1 MVLQKCGDEV
11 AGWTLRQGGDDGGG
25 PVVIDHV
32 EKLIVLLREGVNPQP
47 RVAAY
52 FDPGH
57 VGLPAFIFRGT
68 VVRRG
73 AGYVIRRAVVVG
85 AVVMKE
91 GRHGE
96 HEPWGES
103 ANPREGSER
112 IVLAIAIAKDRCW
125 IARINRHLI
134 KIAARMSDQAKMVL
148 WIQVEAERSESAE
161 AVGRVVSDRGSR
173 SLQPEIGAIAA
184 QAGVIGEAI
193 RVAAEIDLI
202 IRLIK
207 VAGGEDEF
215 GFVVAFESG
224 AWGDIENAVGA
235 VAVVRGVAAALRLQ
249 RVNVPGIDLRAE
261 GAGDVGVRDRDDV
274 EQPTDLVPAADVEL
288 VVRQIGAGD
297 VVGNHREAGG
307 PRGAGSFLNLQAI
320 DEACRRDSLR
330 LRGVGGDNYG
340 LALRGWAQLKMKNR
354 SCPREH

>member
-112 IVLAIAIAKDRCW
+112 IVLAIAIAQDRCW
-125 IARINRHLI
+125 IARINRHLV
-134 KIAARMSDQAKMVL
+134 KIAARLSDQAKLVL
-148 WIQVEAERSESAE
+148 WIQVEDERSESAE
-161 AVGRVVSDRGSR
+161 DVGRVVSDRGSG
-173 SLQPEIGAIAA
+173 SLQPAIGAHAS

-207 VAGGEDEF
+207 VPSAEDQL
-215 GFVVAFESG
+215 GFVGTFESG
-224 AWGDIENAVGA
+224 ARGDIVYAG
-235 VAVVRGVAAALRLQ
+235 
-249 RVNVPGIDLRAE
+249 
-261 GAGDVGVRDRDDV
+261 GAGDSVLDV
-274 EQPTDLVPAADVEL
+274 TAT
-288 VVRQIGAGD
+288 
-297 VVGNHREAGG
+297 
-307 PRGAGSFLNLQAI
+307 
-320 DEACRRDSLR
+320 LR
-330 LRGVGGDNYG
+330 FTCTNVHG
-340 LALRGWAQLKMKNR
+340 
-354 SCPREH
+354 

>member
-112 IVLAIAIAKDRCW
+112 IVLAIAIAQDRCW
-125 IARINRHLI
+125 IARINRHLV
-134 KIAARMSDQAKMVL
+134 KIAARLSDQAKLVL
-148 WIQVEAERSESAE
+148 WIQVEDERSESAE
-161 AVGRVVSDRGSR
+161 AVGRVVSDRGSG

-184 QAGVIGEAI
+184 QAGVISKAAG
-193 RVAAEIDLI
+193 VAAEVELI

-207 VAGGEDEF
+207 VPSGEDQL
-215 GFVVAFESG
+215 GFVVTFESG
-224 AWGDIENAVGA
+224 ARGDIEYAVGA
-235 VAVVRGVAAALRLQ
+235 VAVVCGVAAALRLKSI
-249 RVNVPGIDLRAE
+249 NVPGIDLRAE
-261 GAGDVGVRDRDDV
+261 VAGDVGVGDRNAIN
-274 EQPTDLVPAADVEL
+274 EPTDLVAAADVEL
-288 VVRQIGAGD
+288 VVRQIGARD
-297 VVGNHREAGG
+297 VIGNHRQAVG
-307 PRGAGSFLNLQAI
+307 PRGAGRFLNLQAI
-320 DEACRRDSLR
+320 DEASRRTMPPLPGADHFNSNLSLR
-330 LRGVGGDNYG
+330 GE
-340 LALRGWAQLKMKNR
+340 AKLKMQDW
-354 SCPREH
+354 S